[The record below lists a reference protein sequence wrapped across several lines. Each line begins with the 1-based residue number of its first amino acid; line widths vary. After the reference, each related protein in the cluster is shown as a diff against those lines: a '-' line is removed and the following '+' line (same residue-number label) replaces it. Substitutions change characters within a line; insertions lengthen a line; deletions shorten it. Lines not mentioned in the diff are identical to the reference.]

1 MLLFKKKVI
10 LVVNYENKMEKS
22 QSRIFLIVRY
32 EKKVT
37 FLKYSQMQL
46 KLFKKM
52 SIGQLSSA
60 LS

>member
-37 FLKYSQMQL
+37 FLKYSQIFTNAV
-46 KLFKKM
+46 K
-52 SIGQLSSA
+52 II
-60 LS
+60 